1 MSDVCAHDDD
11 NMQAMVEVCEYHED
25 TVRERRSTLLRSPDN
40 DGELIV
46 PFDNEPA
53 GSATSTKK
61 MCPNIPFAY
70 IQAAATVVVGF
81 GLFVI
86 PFVPV
91 DLMNTKAEQRLIGI
105 LLAVVTSW
113 LFSLAPIPLTAL
125 MVGPLC
131 VVYGVTTAEE
141 AFRYYADPLLFL
153 FYGAFFIAA
162 AMSRHG
168 LDSRLARRLTE
179 NQFVNDIP
187 WRLRLCSMVC
197 GAFMSMWISNTATTA
212 ILLPIIMG
220 TFSNREHPR
229 SDTISRA
236 EAIMSPRSAFD
247 LSQATRHQ
255 SRPPAHATGSILAV
269 AYSCSV
275 GGLGTLIGTPPNLI
289 ATRLLAAEGY
299 KIDFVAWLQVGLPCT
314 VGLVLLIFVIVCWM
328 HPADGQDV
336 DAADGVRR
344 PVRGF
349 SAMTRSTQRGADEPS
364 SPMSCPLQSDF
375 APSDRTSDAHG
386 ESGWSRGELVTALS
400 FSLAVTGWTL
410 PPFLKLCN
418 VDGHEE
424 LAAALPVSVVA
435 MLASSILFVVPDGT
449 HQHNP
454 VLPWSE
460 GQKIDWGLI
469 MLFGGGIS
477 LGMAMKTTGLALTLG
492 RGFVKATGVT
502 GLWTVTGVFTVFT
515 CFFTEICSNTAST
528 NILIPLVIGI
538 CSELNISPVP
548 PCVGVALAASCAFM
562 MPIATGPNAIAFKTA
577 LVPLPVMVKTGLV
590 VNVAASIYLLALLR
604 GLMPAYGWDELAT
617 NTTREIFD

>member
-236 EAIMSPRSAFD
+236 EAI
-247 LSQATRHQ
+247 
-255 SRPPAHATGSILAV
+255 I
-269 AYSCSV
+269 V

-314 VGLVLLIFVIVCWM
+314 VGLVLLIFVI
-328 HPADGQDV
+328 
-336 DAADGVRR
+336 
-344 PVRGF
+344 
-349 SAMTRSTQRGADEPS
+349 
-364 SPMSCPLQSDF
+364 
-375 APSDRTSDAHG
+375 
-386 ESGWSRGELVTALS
+386 
-400 FSLAVTGWTL
+400 
-410 PPFLKLCN
+410 
-418 VDGHEE
+418 
-424 LAAALPVSVVA
+424 
-435 MLASSILFVVPDGT
+435 
-449 HQHNP
+449 
-454 VLPWSE
+454 
-460 GQKIDWGLI
+460 
-469 MLFGGGIS
+469 
-477 LGMAMKTTGLALTLG
+477 TTGLALTLG